1 MSPSVRS
8 TGGDGRAGAGRAEL
22 PAPLAEALEL
32 LAGESATSRTF
43 LGGVVL
49 GALVGAAVAGA
60 SLWRHRSPGRAP
72 KR

>member
-8 TGGDGRAGAGRAEL
+8 TGVDGRAGAGRAEL
-22 PAPLAEALEL
+22 PAPLADALEL

-60 SLWRHRSPGRAP
+60 SLVRPRASGRGAN
-72 KR
+72 R

>member
-8 TGGDGRAGAGRAEL
+8 AGDDGRAAAGRAEL
-22 PAPLAEALEL
+22 PAPIAEALEL
-32 LAGESATSRTF
+32 LAGETATSRTF

-60 SLWRHRSPGRAP
+60 SLWRHRAPGRGSN
-72 KR
+72 R

>member
-8 TGGDGRAGAGRAEL
+8 TGGDARPEAGRVDL
-22 PAPLAEALEL
+22 PTPLAEALEL

-60 SLWRHRSPGRAP
+60 SLWRHRSPDRAP
-72 KR
+72 NR